1 MTNARE
7 EEKNDVDA
15 VFVCFFVSARV
26 VRLFVPLTCR
36 SKALSLTIVFLL
48 RTSAIQ
54 TSLIALGLLSVRKPL
69 RNVDLK
75 KDSPTLRICR
85 FITTFAVVKSLL

>member
-36 SKALSLTIVFLL
+36 SKVLSLTIVFLL
-48 RTSAIQ
+48 RTSVIQ
-54 TSLIALGLLSVRKPL
+54 TSLIALGLSSVRKPL
-69 RNVDLK
+69 RNVDL
-75 KDSPTLRICR
+75 
-85 FITTFAVVKSLL
+85 

>member
-7 EEKNDVDA
+7 EGKNDVDA

-36 SKALSLTIVFLL
+36 SKVLSLTIVFLL
-48 RTSAIQ
+48 RTSVIQ
-54 TSLIALGLLSVRKPL
+54 TSLIALGLSSVRKPL
-69 RNVDLK
+69 RNVDL
-75 KDSPTLRICR
+75 
-85 FITTFAVVKSLL
+85 